1 MKRITSMLFAL
12 ALVGACATAAGAQSF
27 SPRVDRREARQESRI
42 RQGFRHGQLTQR
54 EAKRLQRGQRHV
66 HRMEWRSGRDG
77 RLSARERA
85 RIERIQDRQS
95 RRINR
100 LRHNGRMA

>member
-1 MKRITSMLFAL
+1 
-12 ALVGACATAAGAQSF
+12 
-27 SPRVDRREARQESRI
+27 
-42 RQGFRHGQLTQR
+42 
-54 EAKRLQRGQRHV
+54 V

-85 RIERIQDRQS
+85 RIERMQDRQS

-100 LRHNGRMA
+100 LRHNGPDGVTRRSHRPITPGQVTAVRQHGPRGKSSTPGAPSIQPQHGRCA